1 MRLTKVLL
9 RVSILLFSA
18 LCLLIFQLGTSVL
31 ASTKPAYAKQPFPT
45 VVPVDPDF
53 EDPIDEDIAVP
64 IPIPTIGPGSAFD
77 QDDPNRPRVK
87 EIEEGDEQFGY
98 GPMAGS
104 DELYVVWT
112 TDNTGTHYL
121 VVQKD
126 SDYLRGTRDSATG
139 GRYENGFDN
148 LIKQREVEK
157 LIRDEEIA
165 IRDSRESTADV
176 ALGIGVVV
184 AVGGGVACIV
194 ATLGFCGAIIGLG
207 GAFLVGAFASQSTA
221 LDHNASAK
229 VHSNAIREMER
240 RLNSRS
246 HTYSE
251 RDLVAPAEGG

>member
-1 MRLTKVLL
+1 MRLATVLL
-9 RVSILLFSA
+9 RASILLFSA
-18 LCLLIFQLGTSVL
+18 LCLLIFQFGTSILV
-31 ASTKPAYAKQPFPT
+31 STSRAYAEQPFPT
-45 VVPVDPDF
+45 VVPIDPDF

-64 IPIPTIGPGSAFD
+64 IPIPTIGPGSAFN
-77 QDDPNRPRVK
+77 QDDPNRPQVK
-87 EIEEGDEQFGY
+87 DIEEGDSRFGY

-104 DELYVVWT
+104 DELYVAWT

-121 VVQKD
+121 VVHKD

-157 LIRDEEIA
+157 LVRDEDIA
-165 IRDSRESTADV
+165 IRDSRESTADT
-176 ALGIGVVV
+176 ALGIRVVV

-207 GAFLVGAFASQSTA
+207 GAFLVGAFASQATA
-221 LDHNASAK
+221 LDHDASAR

-240 RLNSRS
+240 RQNSRT

-251 RDLVAPAEGG
+251 GDLVAPTDGG